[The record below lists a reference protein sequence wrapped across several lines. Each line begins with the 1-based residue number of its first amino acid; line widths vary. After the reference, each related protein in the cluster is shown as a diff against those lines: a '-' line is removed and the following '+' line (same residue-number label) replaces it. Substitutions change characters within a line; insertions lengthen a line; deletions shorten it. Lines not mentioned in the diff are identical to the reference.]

1 MENVVD
7 YQKKE
12 NCGLLTICR
21 PKALNALNQEVLEAL
36 DQVLDGIEEDSELRV
51 LMITGSGD
59 KAFVAGADIKEIH
72 DLNRQTAMEFSRKG
86 QKVFERIEKLPMAV
100 IAAVNGFA
108 LGGGLE
114 LALACDFIYASEKAK
129 FGLPECTLGLI
140 PGFGGTVRLSRKVPS
155 GLAREWTMTGSMV
168 SAEEALTAGLV
179 NKVCDHDTM
188 MEQVLTVASVLQKR
202 APLAIRGIKKCIQ
215 ETYGLPVTSAMD
227 VEAKAFAQLFTS
239 WDAKE
244 GTSAFIEKRKPVF
257 KGQ

>member
-1 MENVVD
+1 
-7 YQKKE
+7 
-12 NCGLLTICR
+12 
-21 PKALNALNQEVLEAL
+21 
-36 DQVLDGIEEDSELRV
+36 
-51 LMITGSGD
+51 
-59 KAFVAGADIKEIH
+59 
-72 DLNRQTAMEFSRKG
+72 
-86 QKVFERIEKLPMAV
+86 MAV

-179 NKVCDHDTM
+179 NKVCDHDTI